1 MIISK
6 KKVLSLIS
14 IIISFYFIFLAT
26 TQININFNNINQI
39 NFEYKFA
46 IYVIIIFLP
55 IFYLLSIKFIFLIK
69 RFKKINFYNSFEAT
83 IISYTYN

>member
-69 RFKKINFYNSFEAT
+69 KFKKINFYNLIEST
-83 IISYTYN
+83 IISYN